1 MGHAIR
7 TGKEQTMK
15 RELTELLQKGYQVE
29 REFIAA
35 LSDEERNSD
44 GTFESW
50 SAKDS
55 IAHNAYWRK
64 HHAEDVLAVL
74 AGKTPTHIDDDQ
86 INEEV
91 YSRYKDQSWEDVDTL
106 VDTGMKRMGEAIA
119 SISEDDLQR
128 HDFYP
133 WEQGRALWREIVGNI
148 YTHPVIHLSEWHIKR
163 GYPSRA
169 AEMYQEMTGQLTS
182 LDNSPDWQGTI
193 RYNNACSFSLL
204 GDKETAINELG
215 EALKLNPGLTEWS
228 RQDPD
233 FEPIR
238 GEAGYKALYE

>member
-1 MGHAIR
+1 MN
-7 TGKEQTMK
+7 T
-15 RELTELLQKGYQVE
+15 ELTELLKKGYEVE
-29 REFIAA
+29 KEFVAT
-35 LSDEERNSD
+35 LSDEERNAE
-44 GTFESW
+44 GTFENW
-50 SAKDS
+50 SAKDI

-64 HHAEDVLAVL
+64 HHAEAALAVL

-86 INEEV
+86 INPEV
-91 YSRYKDQSWEDVDTL
+91 YSQYKDQSWEDIDTL
-106 VDTGMKRMGEAIA
+106 VDASMKRMGEAIA

-133 WEQGRALWREIVGNI
+133 WEQGRALWREIVTNI

-163 GYPSRA
+163 GYPARA

-182 LDNSPDWQGTI
+182 LDDSPDWQGTI

>member
-1 MGHAIR
+1 
-7 TGKEQTMK
+7 MK

-29 REFIAA
+29 QEFIAA
-35 LSDEERNSD
+35 LSDEERNAE
-44 GTFESW
+44 GTFENW
-50 SAKDS
+50 SAKDN

-74 AGKTPTHIDDDQ
+74 AGKTPTHVDDDQ
-86 INEEV
+86 INPEV
-91 YSRYKDQSWEDVDTL
+91 YSQFKDQSWEDIDIL
-106 VDTGMKRMGEAIA
+106 AETGMKRMGEAIA
-119 SISEDDLQR
+119 LISEDDLQR

-133 WEQGRALWREIVGNI
+133 WEQGRALWREIVGDI
-148 YTHPVIHLSEWHIKR
+148 YSHPVIHLAEWHIKR
-163 GYPSRA
+163 GNPARA
-169 AEMYQEMTGQLTS
+169 AEMYQEMTRQLTR
-182 LDNSPDWQGTI
+182 LDDSPNWQGII

-215 EALKLNPGLTEWS
+215 EALKLNPSLAEWS

>member
-1 MGHAIR
+1 
-7 TGKEQTMK
+7 MK

-29 REFIAA
+29 KEFINT
-35 LSDEERNSD
+35 LSDQERNAN
-44 GTFESW
+44 GTFEHW

-74 AGKTPTHIDDDQ
+74 AGKTPTHTEDDQ
-86 INEEV
+86 INDEV
-91 YSRYKDQSWEDVDTL
+91 YSQYKDQSWEDVDTL
-106 VDTGMKRMGEAIA
+106 VDIGMKRMGDAIA
-119 SISEDDLQR
+119 SISEEDLQR

-133 WEQGRALWREIVGNI
+133 WEQGVPLWREMVGNI
-148 YTHPVIHLSEWHIKR
+148 YMHPVIHLSEWHIKR
-163 GYPSRA
+163 GYPARA
-169 AEMYQEMTGQLTS
+169 AEMYQEMTRHLTS
-182 LDNSPDWQGTI
+182 LNDSPDWQGTI

-204 GDKETAINELG
+204 GDKETAINELR
-215 EALKLNPGLTEWS
+215 EALQLNPGLTEWS

>member
-1 MGHAIR
+1 MN
-7 TGKEQTMK
+7 TK
-15 RELTELLQKGYQVE
+15 LTELLRKGDQVE
-29 REFIAA
+29 KEFIAA
-35 LSDEERNSD
+35 LSDEERNAE
-44 GTFESW
+44 GTFENW
-50 SAKDS
+50 SARDI

-74 AGKTPTHIDDDQ
+74 AGKTPTHTDDDQ
-86 INEEV
+86 INDEV
-91 YSRYKDQSWEDVDTL
+91 YSRYKDQSWEEIDTL
-106 VDTGMKRMGEAIA
+106 VDAGMKRMGEAIA

-169 AEMYQEMTGQLTS
+169 AEMYQEMTGQLIS
-182 LDNSPDWQGTI
+182 LDDGPAWQGTI

-204 GDKETAINELG
+204 GDKETAINELR

>member
-1 MGHAIR
+1 
-7 TGKEQTMK
+7 MK

-29 REFIAA
+29 KEFIAT
-35 LSDEERNSD
+35 LSDLERNAA
-44 GTFESW
+44 GTFEYW
-50 SAKDS
+50 TAKDC
-55 IAHNAYWRK
+55 IAHNAYWRE

-74 AGKTPTHIDDDQ
+74 AGKTPIHTDGDQ
-86 INEEV
+86 INDEV

-106 VDTGMKRMGEAIA
+106 VDAGMKRMGEAIA
-119 SISEDDLQR
+119 SLGEDDLPR

-163 GYPSRA
+163 GYPARA
-169 AEMYQEMTGQLTS
+169 AEMYQEMTRELTS
-182 LDNSPDWQGTI
+182 LDDSPDWQGII
-193 RYNNACSFSLL
+193 RYNNACSLSLL
-204 GDKETAINELG
+204 GDKETAINELR

-228 RQDPD
+228 RQDTD